1 MSAIF
6 PSKFFDIVVSPC
18 SRRMLIR
25 HEPKSS
31 CSPNE
36 SQSHDWIRKLAIS
49 RALEHT
55 FVSWEE
61 CFTSMGAGNGMTTF
75 ALLHR
80 GCRSRKS
87 DGGGTA
93 NAAYITTFVESAI
106 RDLEDEVGAQLLTRR
121 ARGIELTPAGRAFL
135 EHARSVAIAG

>member
-1 MSAIF
+1 MQSFLPNSLTLWFLLAVDVCSSGMSRNL
-6 PSKFFDIVVSPC
+6 P
-18 SRRMLIR
+18 
-25 HEPKSS
+25 

-55 FVSWEE
+55 LLSWEE
-61 CFTSMGAGNGMTTF
+61 CFTSMGAGNGITTF

-93 NAAYITTFVESAI
+93 NAAYITTFVESANS
-106 RDLEDEVGAQLLTRR
+106 G
-121 ARGIELTPAGRAFL
+121 P
-135 EHARSVAIAG
+135 